1 MKNKIT
7 IERRKKAGVLVP
19 KLNGEILEGVKNI
32 NISYSYGE
40 TEEKKRNCWINF
52 WKFWNRN
59 YWCRLISL
67 SISFKISFSDIS
79 IKVLWI
85 TKALIN

>member
-1 MKNKIT
+1 MKNKII

-40 TEEKKRNCWINF
+40 TKEEKKEIVE
-52 WKFWNRN
+52 
-59 YWCRLISL
+59 LIFENSE
-67 SISFKISFSDIS
+67 IEIIDID
-79 IKVLWI
+79 
-85 TKALIN
+85 

>member
-40 TEEKKRNCWINF
+40 TEEEKKEIVELTFENSEIE
-52 WKFWNRN
+52 
-59 YWCRLISL
+59 I
-67 SISFKISFSDIS
+67 ID
-79 IKVLWI
+79 VD
-85 TKALIN
+85 

>member
-7 IERRKKAGVLVP
+7 IERRKDGVLVP

-40 TEEKKRNCWINF
+40 TEEEKKEIVELTFENSEIE
-52 WKFWNRN
+52 
-59 YWCRLISL
+59 I
-67 SISFKISFSDIS
+67 ID
-79 IKVLWI
+79 VD
-85 TKALIN
+85 

>member
-7 IERRKKAGVLVP
+7 IERRKKTGVLVP

-40 TEEKKRNCWINF
+40 TEEEKKEIVELTFENSEIE
-52 WKFWNRN
+52 
-59 YWCRLISL
+59 I
-67 SISFKISFSDIS
+67 IDID
-79 IKVLWI
+79 
-85 TKALIN
+85 

>member
-32 NISYSYGE
+32 KIYYSYGE
-40 TEEKKRNCWINF
+40 TKKEIVELTFENSEIE
-52 WKFWNRN
+52 
-59 YWCRLISL
+59 I
-67 SISFKISFSDIS
+67 IDID
-79 IKVLWI
+79 
-85 TKALIN
+85 

>member
-40 TEEKKRNCWINF
+40 TEEEKKKLLN
-52 WKFWNRN
+52 
-59 YWCRLISL
+59 
-67 SISFKISFSDIS
+67 
-79 IKVLWI
+79 
-85 TKALIN
+85 

>member
-7 IERRKKAGVLVP
+7 IERRKKTGVLVP

-40 TEEKKRNCWINF
+40 TEEEKKEIVELTFENSEIE
-52 WKFWNRN
+52 
-59 YWCRLISL
+59 I
-67 SISFKISFSDIS
+67 ID
-79 IKVLWI
+79 VD
-85 TKALIN
+85 

>member
-32 NISYSYGE
+32 NISYSYSG
-40 TEEKKRNCWINF
+40 TKEEKKEIVELTFENSEIE
-52 WKFWNRN
+52 
-59 YWCRLISL
+59 I
-67 SISFKISFSDIS
+67 ID
-79 IKVLWI
+79 VD
-85 TKALIN
+85 